1 MKTKYVLKISD
12 RYKNTI
18 NCQQPNRRLS
28 SLKKQIDKL
37 FDRAS
42 FGTLVVDENF
52 QCSSINNKA
61 LKWIG
66 GSLEPLADGGVTT
79 DIVHSE
85 NRRKLLHCIEYLRSN
100 AVTDGC
106 FEMNDLHGRVRKFS
120 IKLNTLPFLD
130 RKKFTYRVVFNDIT
144 EQCRQKK
151 RQQVAAMTFD
161 SSIGICV
168 ADQNDSILEV
178 NEALS
183 KMTGYG
189 AEFLRG
195 QKYELFFSSDGRSEV
210 KNEIKK
216 AIAVSGF
223 WEGEIQGFKREGAK
237 YAIWLNV
244 TSVPMLDEP
253 NRYHVICMYDITKNK
268 ATQEEIRKLAY
279 FDSLTHLPNR
289 RKLTDRLKRI
299 LSITLRSHLHGAVL
313 FIDLDNFKY
322 INDTKGHAAGD
333 LLLIEVGQRLQK
345 SVREGDMVAR
355 VGGDEFVV
363 VLDSLSADI
372 DEASRLANFIGKKIQ
387 EALAIPFRFDET
399 LFNCGGSIG
408 ISLFSSG
415 DSPEVVFQQADMAM
429 YQAKREGRNSVCF
442 FDPAMKKAANE
453 YILLEQSLS
462 RAIEKN
468 QLRLFYQPQF
478 NYKCEILAVEALL
491 RWENPERGLLS
502 ADEFIPL
509 AEESGL
515 ILPIGLWVLQKA
527 CDQINIWRNY
537 PSLSN
542 LKISINVSSRQF
554 KEKNFVSDVI
564 RILKSSGVDASK
576 LKLELTESMMHDLDD
591 VREKME
597 TVREFGVEFSLD
609 DFGTG
614 FSSLASLIKLPLQ
627 QLKIDRSFVKNMLS
641 SRGDTIIVKTIISMA
656 KNLGVEVIAEGLE
669 TECEKDFLNSLG
681 CSLYQGFLLSPPLP
695 IESFERLMDR
705 SIFSGNC
712 EH

>member
-1 MKTKYVLKISD
+1 
-12 RYKNTI
+12 
-18 NCQQPNRRLS
+18 
-28 SLKKQIDKL
+28 
-37 FDRAS
+37 
-42 FGTLVVDENF
+42 
-52 QCSSINNKA
+52 
-61 LKWIG
+61 
-66 GSLEPLADGGVTT
+66 
-79 DIVHSE
+79 
-85 NRRKLLHCIEYLRSN
+85 
-100 AVTDGC
+100 
-106 FEMNDLHGRVRKFS
+106 
-120 IKLNTLPFLD
+120 
-130 RKKFTYRVVFNDIT
+130 
-144 EQCRQKK
+144 
-151 RQQVAAMTFD
+151 
-161 SSIGICV
+161 
-168 ADQNDSILEV
+168 
-178 NEALS
+178 
-183 KMTGYG
+183 
-189 AEFLRG
+189 
-195 QKYELFFSSDGRSEV
+195 
-210 KNEIKK
+210 
-216 AIAVSGF
+216 
-223 WEGEIQGFKREGAK
+223 
-237 YAIWLNV
+237 
-244 TSVPMLDEP
+244 
-253 NRYHVICMYDITKNK
+253 
-268 ATQEEIRKLAY
+268 
-279 FDSLTHLPNR
+279 
-289 RKLTDRLKRI
+289 
-299 LSITLRSHLHGAVL
+299 
-313 FIDLDNFKY
+313 
-322 INDTKGHAAGD
+322 
-333 LLLIEVGQRLQK
+333 
-345 SVREGDMVAR
+345 
-355 VGGDEFVV
+355 
-363 VLDSLSADI
+363 
-372 DEASRLANFIGKKIQ
+372 
-387 EALAIPFRFDET
+387 
-399 LFNCGGSIG
+399 
-408 ISLFSSG
+408 
-415 DSPEVVFQQADMAM
+415 MAM

-641 SRGDTIIVKTIISMA
+641 SRGDAIIVKTIISMA

>member
-1 MKTKYVLKISD
+1 
-12 RYKNTI
+12 
-18 NCQQPNRRLS
+18 
-28 SLKKQIDKL
+28 
-37 FDRAS
+37 
-42 FGTLVVDENF
+42 
-52 QCSSINNKA
+52 
-61 LKWIG
+61 
-66 GSLEPLADGGVTT
+66 
-79 DIVHSE
+79 
-85 NRRKLLHCIEYLRSN
+85 
-100 AVTDGC
+100 
-106 FEMNDLHGRVRKFS
+106 
-120 IKLNTLPFLD
+120 
-130 RKKFTYRVVFNDIT
+130 
-144 EQCRQKK
+144 
-151 RQQVAAMTFD
+151 
-161 SSIGICV
+161 
-168 ADQNDSILEV
+168 
-178 NEALS
+178 
-183 KMTGYG
+183 
-189 AEFLRG
+189 
-195 QKYELFFSSDGRSEV
+195 
-210 KNEIKK
+210 
-216 AIAVSGF
+216 
-223 WEGEIQGFKREGAK
+223 
-237 YAIWLNV
+237 
-244 TSVPMLDEP
+244 
-253 NRYHVICMYDITKNK
+253 
-268 ATQEEIRKLAY
+268 
-279 FDSLTHLPNR
+279 
-289 RKLTDRLKRI
+289 
-299 LSITLRSHLHGAVL
+299 
-313 FIDLDNFKY
+313 
-322 INDTKGHAAGD
+322 
-333 LLLIEVGQRLQK
+333 
-345 SVREGDMVAR
+345 
-355 VGGDEFVV
+355 
-363 VLDSLSADI
+363 
-372 DEASRLANFIGKKIQ
+372 
-387 EALAIPFRFDET
+387 
-399 LFNCGGSIG
+399 
-408 ISLFSSG
+408 
-415 DSPEVVFQQADMAM
+415 MAM